1 MCSRESQLSRGF
13 LFCLQ
18 AMCNWPGEGQHSNAV
33 AVQRA
38 LPEVPVVSIPQ
49 VPPLSEPLTNWVAL
63 KDVADGMSQVLRVMK
78 GEIPGDEEH
87 LQGAKQEVQVEHLQ
101 IDQNHL
107 WHPYTSMVKPGR
119 VWSVRSAEGCLIQLE
134 DGRRLVDGMASWWCA
149 IHGYNVP
156 ELNAA
161 AANQLG
167 QMSHV
172 MFGGLTHRPA
182 TLLAKQLLDCAPEG
196 LTQVFLCDSGSVSVE
211 VALKMSLQY
220 WAMKGKPSKCRIA
233 TVQRGYHGDTF
244 GAMSVCDPVRGM
256 HTLFKGALAQQLFA
270 EPPELSTDW
279 STGDDGFSSMESLL
293 KERHQEVAAVIIEP
307 VVQGAGGM
315 RIYNP
320 SYLQKLRKLC
330 DELDVLLIFDEIAT
344 GFGRTGKLFAAEHA
358 QVSPDI
364 MCIGKALTGGYCT
377 LGAAIASEKVSHGVS
392 GPDGRQPLMHGPT
405 FMGNPLAC
413 SIAAASIQLLLD
425 GPWHSRVKSIEEQL
439 VRELRPLAAY
449 AEVED
454 VRVLGAI
461 GVVELKT
468 APAEPQK
475 LQAALVDQG
484 VWLRPF
490 GRTIYTMP
498 PFVISSEELSRISG
512 AIASVLD
519 AHIPRSAE

>member
-1 MCSRESQLSRGF
+1 
-13 LFCLQ
+13 
-18 AMCNWPGEGQHSNAV
+18 MCNWPGEGQHSNAV

-211 VALKMSLQY
+211 VALWLGPGCM
-220 WAMKGKPSKCRIA
+220 
-233 TVQRGYHGDTF
+233 
-244 GAMSVCDPVRGM
+244 
-256 HTLFKGALAQQLFA
+256 LFSYVFRC
-270 EPPELSTDW
+270 PERL
-279 STGDDGFSSMESLL
+279 G
-293 KERHQEVAAVIIEP
+293 
-307 VVQGAGGM
+307 
-315 RIYNP
+315 
-320 SYLQKLRKLC
+320 LR
-330 DELDVLLIFDEIAT
+330 
-344 GFGRTGKLFAAEHA
+344 
-358 QVSPDI
+358 
-364 MCIGKALTGGYCT
+364 
-377 LGAAIASEKVSHGVS
+377 
-392 GPDGRQPLMHGPT
+392 
-405 FMGNPLAC
+405 
-413 SIAAASIQLLLD
+413 
-425 GPWHSRVKSIEEQL
+425 
-439 VRELRPLAAY
+439 
-449 AEVED
+449 
-454 VRVLGAI
+454 RVLRLTKEEVCMISLAI
-461 GVVELKT
+461 PFATFNL
-468 APAEPQK
+468 
-475 LQAALVDQG
+475 AL
-484 VWLRPF
+484 
-490 GRTIYTMP
+490 
-498 PFVISSEELSRISG
+498 
-512 AIASVLD
+512 
-519 AHIPRSAE
+519 